1 MYCSLHLLLKLERYE
16 LAAEAVLSENN
27 IYLFIITQ
35 ELRIIYFTKD
45 EIQMLLYIKIQDYP
59 WSTFPAYTLF
69 QSNRLVQEH
78 LTGNKEKNEIRK
90 S

>member
-1 MYCSLHLLLKLERYE
+1 MLYKQALSQMRHFCDVLQFTSIAKLERYD

-45 EIQMLLYIKIQDYP
+45 EIQMLFYIKM
-59 WSTFPAYTLF
+59 
-69 QSNRLVQEH
+69 
-78 LTGNKEKNEIRK
+78 
-90 S
+90 

>member
-45 EIQMLLYIKIQDYP
+45 EIQMLLYIKI
-59 WSTFPAYTLF
+59 
-69 QSNRLVQEH
+69 
-78 LTGNKEKNEIRK
+78 
-90 S
+90 